1 MKYMES
7 LNKIFEEWYLVLFGL
22 FFWGSIFGACLFYA
36 LEVSLLVSSIGYLL
50 GFLFGL
56 QAKRKGWGWIT

>member
-1 MKYMES
+1 MES
-7 LNKIFEEWYLVLFGL
+7 FNKFFEDWYLVLFGL
-22 FFWGSIFGACLFYA
+22 LFWGSIFGACLFFA
-36 LEVSLLVSSIGYLL
+36 LGESFLVSSIGYLL

>member
-1 MKYMES
+1 MEEF
-7 LNKIFEEWYLVLFGL
+7 FEDWYLVIFGL
-22 FFWGSIFGACLFYA
+22 LFWGSIFSGLFYA
-36 LEVSLLVSSIGYLL
+36 LGASLLVSSIGYLL